1 MFLLIDNVNVSNKP
15 RFQHFLPQKRSPM
28 FSVKKFTE
36 IAEVYNYEIKKLWSI
51 FREVYQ
57 VPFNTLIRNTK
68 FREILVFSYFVAA
81 YVKKIRD

>member
-1 MFLLIDNVNVSNKP
+1 
-15 RFQHFLPQKRSPM
+15 M

-36 IAEVYNYEIKKLWSI
+36 IDEVYNYEIKKLWPI

-57 VPFNTLIRNTK
+57 VLLNTLIGNAK